1 MNMAM
6 HSKLGKSVIA
16 SLKEVAGAIESGGLS
31 RLTVRTVKLPADPMS
46 YDAQAVK
53 QTRERLN
60 VSQAVFARLLGISVV
75 LSQAWEQGLRKP
87 SKMACRL
94 LDEINAAPERW
105 RQRLVAA

>member
-1 MNMAM
+1 MAA
-6 HSKLGKSVIA
+6 HSKLGMNLITA
-16 SLKEVAGAIESGGLS
+16 LDEVAGAIESGNLS
-31 RLTVRTVKLPADPMS
+31 RLTVRTVKLPADPMP
-46 YDAQAVK
+46 YDSEAVK
-53 QTRERLN
+53 QTRERLK

-75 LSQAWEQGLRKP
+75 LAQGWEQGLRKP